1 MPTIELHGKTCF
13 YQDCGKGYPLLL
25 GHSFLWDSAMW
36 QPQITE
42 LSKHY
47 RCIVPDL
54 WSHGQSAS
62 LNATSTSIE
71 ALADDYWELMQALKI
86 SEFAIVGLSV
96 GGMWGTMLT
105 LKHPEAV
112 KALVLMDTF
121 VGSEPATTQQ
131 KYFGLLDLLE
141 KEKGFTSAL
150 LSQIVPLFF
159 SPTTLSQNPTL
170 VENFHQKLSAV
181 SPENI
186 KGIVTL
192 GRAIFSRPCLLDGLA
207 NIANPTLVMVG
218 KDDIPRPPEEAR
230 EMSTRLPI
238 SSLKIVPEA
247 GHICN
252 LEKPAEVTEP
262 LLAFLKQ
269 HLPVLEELIPQ

>member
-1 MPTIELHGKTCF
+1 MPTIELRGKTCF
-13 YQDCGKGYPLLL
+13 YQDRGEGYPLLL

-36 QPQITE
+36 QPQIEE

-54 WSHGQSAS
+54 WSHGQSDPLS
-62 LNATSTSIE
+62 STATSID

-86 SEFAIVGLSV
+86 SEFALIGLSV
-96 GGMWGTMLT
+96 GGMWGTLLT

-121 VGSEPATTQQ
+121 VGSEPTPTQQ

-141 KEKGFTSAL
+141 KEKAFTPAL
-150 LSQIVPLFF
+150 FSQVVPLFF

-170 VENFHQKLSAV
+170 AENFHQKLSAL
-181 SPENI
+181 SPESI
-186 KGIVTL
+186 EGMVTL
-192 GRAIFSRPCLLDGLA
+192 GRAIFSRPCLLDQLA
-207 NIANPTLVMVG
+207 DIQVPALVIVG
-218 KDDIPRPPEEAR
+218 QDDIPRPPSEAR
-230 EMSTRLPI
+230 EMNARVPNC
-238 SSLKIVPEA
+238 SLKIVPEA

-252 LEKPAEVTEP
+252 LEKPAEVTSH
-262 LLAFLKQ
+262 LTDFLQQ
-269 HLPVLEELIPQ
+269 HLPVLQRLTRP